1 MKTITCL
8 DCNQRFTGETAEVVM
23 EAMMVHYMTDHH
35 DLLDPEAE
43 EPRDGWFVEF
53 NERWDAALE
62 E

>member
-8 DCNQRFTGETAEVVM
+8 DCEEQFSGNLPEEVM
-23 EAMMVHYMTDHH
+23 ESMMIHYMEDHH

-53 NERWDAALE
+53 NERWDTALE